1 MKFVTSIRLDW
12 KVGMKNDN
20 SNQTLIKEQWIH
32 NLSEVV
38 IKEPKKDI
46 IEKIKIA
53 KDKDKE
59 IVNVV
64 EEIKRVGLKVL

>member
-1 MKFVTSIRLDW
+1 
-12 KVGMKNDN
+12 MKNDN
-20 SNQTLIKEQWIH
+20 SNQTLIKEQQIH

-64 EEIKRVGLKVL
+64 EKIKRV

>member
-1 MKFVTSIRLDW
+1 
-12 KVGMKNDN
+12 MKNDN

-32 NLSEVV
+32 NLSEIV

>member
-1 MKFVTSIRLDW
+1 
-12 KVGMKNDN
+12 MKNDN
-20 SNQTLIKEQWIH
+20 SNQTLIKEQQIH

-64 EEIKRVGLKVL
+64 EKIKRVGLKVL